1 MLHVPYRT
9 SPEVLAAL
17 LSKNVDVVI
26 DTITVLLGQ
35 VESGQVRALA
45 VTGKDRFPTTPDI
58 PPAIELG
65 VVPNYDVNTWYG
77 LYGPKGM
84 PPAVIAKLNK
94 TLNEMLAEPA
104 IRERLGKIGA
114 VVKGSTPAEFAQF
127 MAAEHDKWSKVRE
140 AAGIEQK

>member
-1 MLHVPYRT
+1 M
-9 SPEVLAAL
+9 
-17 LSKNVDVVI
+17 I
-26 DTITVLLGQ
+26 
-35 VESGQVRALA
+35 ES
-45 VTGKDRFPTTPDI
+45 
-58 PPAIELG
+58 G

-94 TLNEMLAEPA
+94 TLNEMLEEAA

-127 MAAEHDKWSKVRE
+127 MAAEHAKWSAGARKG
-140 AAGIEQK
+140 AGIEQK